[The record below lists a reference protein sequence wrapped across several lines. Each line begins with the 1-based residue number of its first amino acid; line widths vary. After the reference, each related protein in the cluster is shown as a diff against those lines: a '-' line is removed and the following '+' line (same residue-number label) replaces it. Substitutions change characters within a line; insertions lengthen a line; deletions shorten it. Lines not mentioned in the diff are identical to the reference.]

1 MLGMAQALGVALS
14 LVVAGPLA
22 AVPEGPESP
31 EVTPVAV
38 TIAGNLQSEV
48 GCTGDWDATCALT
61 HLTYDPSDLVWQGS
75 FWLPLD
81 VFEYRAAIDD
91 SWDESYGLHG
101 EPNGPNIPLA
111 PPFAQTV
118 KFYYDD
124 ATHWVT
130 DVFSSVIATAPGSFQ
145 SELGCPGDWAPDCLR
160 SWLQDLDG
168 DGIHRI
174 TVRGL
179 PEGNYEFKIAIAESW
194 TENYGQGGAP
204 NGANVLF
211 SVAPGYQIDL
221 FYDATTHVPTWATAL
236 FADDFELRTLAAWS
250 AIQP

>member
-1 MLGMAQALGVALS
+1 MPGMAQALGVALS

-22 AVPEGPESP
+22 AVPEGLESP
-31 EVTPVAV
+31 EVTPIAV
-38 TIAGNLQSEV
+38 TIAGSLQFEV
-48 GCTGDWDATCALT
+48 GCAGDWDPTCALT
-61 HLTYDPSDLVWQGS
+61 HLTYDPSDLVWQGTFS
-75 FWLPLD
+75 LPSGA
-81 VFEYRAAIDD
+81 FEYLAAIDD
-91 SWDESYGLHG
+91 SWAESYGLHG

-111 PPFAQTV
+111 LPGAQAV

-130 DVFSSVIATAPGSFQ
+130 DDIGSVIATAPGSFQ
-145 SELGCPGDWAPDCLR
+145 SELGCVGDWAPDCLR

-168 DGIHRI
+168 DGIYRI

-179 PEGNYEFKIAIAESW
+179 LAGSYEFKVAIDEAW
-194 TENYGQGGAP
+194 TENYGLGGVP
-204 NGANVLF
+204 NGANVPF
-211 SVAPGYQIDL
+211 SVTPGYQIDL
-221 FYDATTHVPTWATAL
+221 FYDATTHVPTWTTAL